1 MTGTSIDGID
11 AALVRL
17 EGHGLE
23 LRPLLLRLISRSLGP
38 LADPLRAASSQQPM
52 TAGEFSRLA
61 YDFGRLHAE
70 VIDELV
76 GSSSQ
81 PDLIVVHG
89 QTVFHDPPCS
99 WQLINPAPIEH
110 RFACPV
116 ISDLR
121 QADLAA
127 GGQGAPITPLADW
140 IMFRDEERARA
151 IVNLGGFLNVT
162 MLSSLKSSHEAC
174 AMSHEGEREQEKN
187 PDLRPG
193 RLRSGVGRDPIL
205 DTRHLTPAT
214 HNILNSIRGFD
225 LCSCN
230 QLLDAISRKGFGDAY
245 DEGGTK
251 AGAGVVRDELV
262 NDLLMRFGDLV
273 SKGSRSLGTG
283 DEATQWVHDHLGDC
297 PAADLAA
304 SAIEAIAR
312 FLAGS
317 IDEFA
322 LREYPIDEIILA
334 GGGTRN
340 HTLFKAIEKQTQRRV
355 LLSDD
360 CGVPSAAREA
370 MAMAILGAL
379 RSDGVPITLEQVTGR
394 ETRTSTREKTSLAPK
409 LADQVIP

>member
-1 MTGTSIDGID
+1 MPVNKVNIRLAVGVMTGTSIDGID

-17 EGHGLE
+17 EGKGLE
-23 LRPLLLRLISRSLGP
+23 LRPSLLRLISRSLGP
-38 LADPLRAASSQQPM
+38 LADPLRAAATQQPM
-52 TAGEFSRLA
+52 TAGEFARLA

-110 RFACPV
+110 RFSCPV

-140 IMFRDEERARA
+140 IMFRVEESARA
-151 IVNLGGFLNVT
+151 IVNLGGFINVT
-162 MLSSLKSSHEAC
+162 MLPRVGKRDQGTRSITESQ
-174 AMSHEGEREQEKN
+174 AM
-187 PDLRPG
+187 
-193 RLRSGVGRDPIL
+193 
-205 DTRHLTPAT
+205 
-214 HNILNSIRGFD
+214 IRGFD
-225 LCSCN
+225 LCPCN
-230 QLLDAISRKGFGDAY
+230 QLLDFIAREGFREDY
-245 DEGGTK
+245 DEGGKQAST
-251 AGAGVVRDELV
+251 GVVRDELV
-262 NDLLMRFGDLV
+262 TELFEHFRGLV
-273 SKGSRSLGTG
+273 TGGTRSLGTG
-283 DEATQWVHDHLGDC
+283 DEATPWVHDHLGVC

-322 LREYPIDEIILA
+322 SKEYPIDEIILA

-340 HTLFKAIEKQTQRRV
+340 HTLFKAIQKQTNRRV

-379 RSDGVPITLEQVTGR
+379 QTDGVPITLRQVTGR
-394 ETRTSTREKTSLAPK
+394 ESPTVTKARTSLSPK
-409 LADQVIP
+409 LPDHVVG